1 MFGFLKDVVEH
12 DCSKFENIMEIYNRT
27 VENVIVEF
35 VLRRIE
41 NEFEIFDFRFS
52 VVINEKDI
60 TTNRNLFVVELSLR
74 IKFSRFLKKKI
85 YIFLDALPLSFLRVY
100 RLKKKL
106 LSNAIPYFKLLFPLF
121 ALIQHKFYA
130 LLRIDCFATFFFFIH
145 GTT

>member
-74 IKFSRFLKKKI
+74 IKFSRFLKKI
-85 YIFLDALPLSFLRVY
+85 YIFSSTHYPC
-100 RLKKKL
+100 
-106 LSNAIPYFKLLFPLF
+106 P
-121 ALIQHKFYA
+121 FYEF
-130 LLRIDCFATFFFFIH
+130 ID
-145 GTT
+145 